1 MKHKLLVLFLA
12 LTVMSWAQSTT
23 PNQTPAPDQKTAPAD
38 AKPACPC
45 CDKMADHTAMHKD
58 MDCCKQHDASTKDDK
73 EAMSCCSEKD
83 AKSEMSCC
91 GGKDAKAC
99 MKKDGAKDDKSSAS
113 CCANGKCGEGHEM
126 ACCSAKEGSA
136 SGCCGGNQCGK
147 HNHEPASPGN

>member
-23 PNQTPAPDQKTAPAD
+23 PNQTPAPEQKTVPAD

-45 CDKMADHTAMHKD
+45 CDKMADHAAMHKD
-58 MDCCKQHDASTKDDK
+58 MDCCKHHDASAKDGK
-73 EAMSCCSEKD
+73 ESMSCCSEKD
-83 AKSEMSCC
+83 AKGEMAC

-99 MKKDGAKDDKSSAS
+99 MKKDGAKGDKSSAS
-113 CCANGKCGEGHEM
+113 CCANGKGGEGHEM